1 MKASIMEIERFAIHD
16 GPGIRSVVFL
26 QGCPLRCPWCANPES
41 QEIKP
46 QLMYNE
52 DKCIKCGTCV
62 KNCPQQA
69 IKIEDFKLVFNRD
82 ICTHCKICENNC
94 PSGAINFIGDEVSI
108 DEIVAEVLKDKPFYD
123 ESNGG
128 VTISG
133 GEPFVQY
140 NALKELLIR
149 FYEEHISVAVETTGD
164 TNWNKIEDSIPYID
178 YFLFDLKLPTAE
190 RIKLV
195 TKGNGERILENLK
208 KLASKVPEKI
218 ILRVPVIPN
227 YSYDEETIRKII
239 DIGAKLKV
247 SQIHLLPYHTLG
259 VSKYNQ
265 LGKEYDLKG
274 FKMLSKEDLK
284 NLVDYGNSKGVHT
297 QAGG

>member
-16 GPGIRSVVFL
+16 GPGIRSIVFL

-41 QEIKP
+41 QESKP
-46 QLMYNE
+46 QLMYSE

-82 ICTHCKICENNC
+82 ICAHCKTCENNC

-108 DEIVAEVLKDKPFYD
+108 DEIVAEVLKDRPFYD

-140 NALKELLIR
+140 NALKELLNR
-149 FYEEHISVAVETTGD
+149 FFEEDISVAIETTGD
-164 TNWNKIEDSIPYID
+164 TNWNKIEDLIPYID

-190 RIKLV
+190 RINLV

-208 KLASKVPEKI
+208 KLASRVPEKI
-218 ILRVPVIPN
+218 TLRVPVIPN
-227 YSYDEETIRKII
+227 YNYDEETIRKII
-239 DIGAKLKV
+239 DIGAELKV

-259 VSKYNQ
+259 VSKYDQ

>member
-16 GPGIRSVVFL
+16 GPGIRSIVFL

-82 ICTHCKICENNC
+82 ICAHCKTCENNC

-108 DEIVAEVLKDKPFYD
+108 DEIVAEVLKDRPFYD

-140 NALKELLIR
+140 NALKELLNR
-149 FYEEHISVAVETTGD
+149 FFEEDISVAIETTGD
-164 TNWNKIEDSIPYID
+164 TNWNKIEDLIPYID

-190 RIKLV
+190 RINLV
-195 TKGNGERILENLK
+195 TKRNGERILENLK
-208 KLASKVPEKI
+208 KLASRVPEKI
-218 ILRVPVIPN
+218 TLRVPVIPN
-227 YSYDEETIRKII
+227 YNYDEETIRKII
-239 DIGAKLKV
+239 DIGAELKV

-259 VSKYNQ
+259 VSKYDQ

>member
-1 MKASIMEIERFAIHD
+1 MKANIMEIERFAIHD
-16 GPGIRSVVFL
+16 GPGIRSVIFL

>member
-16 GPGIRSVVFL
+16 GPGIRSIVFL

-82 ICTHCKICENNC
+82 ICDHCKYCENNC
-94 PSGAINFIGDEVSI
+94 RSGAINFIGDEVSI
-108 DEIVAEVLKDKPFYD
+108 DEIVAEVLKDRPFYD

-133 GEPFVQY
+133 
-140 NALKELLIR
+140 
-149 FYEEHISVAVETTGD
+149 
-164 TNWNKIEDSIPYID
+164 
-178 YFLFDLKLPTAE
+178 
-190 RIKLV
+190 
-195 TKGNGERILENLK
+195 
-208 KLASKVPEKI
+208 
-218 ILRVPVIPN
+218 
-227 YSYDEETIRKII
+227 
-239 DIGAKLKV
+239 
-247 SQIHLLPYHTLG
+247 
-259 VSKYNQ
+259 
-265 LGKEYDLKG
+265 
-274 FKMLSKEDLK
+274 
-284 NLVDYGNSKGVHT
+284 
-297 QAGG
+297 

>member
-1 MKASIMEIERFAIHD
+1 MKANIMEIERFAIHD

>member
-52 DKCIKCGTCV
+52 DKCVKCGTCV

-227 YSYDEETIRKII
+227 YNYDEETIRKII